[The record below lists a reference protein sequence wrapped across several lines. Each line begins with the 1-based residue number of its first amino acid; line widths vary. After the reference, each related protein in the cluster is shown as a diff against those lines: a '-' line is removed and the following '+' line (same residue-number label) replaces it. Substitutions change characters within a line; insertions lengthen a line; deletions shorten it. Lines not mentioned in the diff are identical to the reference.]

1 MKAPRPVLILG
12 KGKTG
17 DSFVNYFLKKNQPFV
32 TYDTRVKKKDF
43 RLKENLKFNLT
54 LKNEIDFRNISFVA
68 CSPGFDLNDE
78 IIKEAHKRNIKIK
91 SDIEI
96 FVKENA
102 SRKIIITGTNGKSSV
117 CSWLEKLFQKN
128 NIDTIA
134 IGNIGKPV
142 LEYTNVQKDFIIIE
156 VSSFHLEISKLPK
169 FHLSVLL
176 NVSPDHLDRHKNFD
190 DYLRIKSMINETSL
204 ISIANSKLEGIVPK
218 VDYYFDGNGS
228 LNDQNFNAVKEICS
242 SLNLKFSEKEIL
254 SSFDPLPHRMES
266 FYELSE
272 NITFIDDSK
281 ATNTASSLEGLKSI
295 DKSKKL
301 IVICGGES
309 KNQNFKSYCDFLNSR
324 AENIFYFGESSVFFK
339 KFLDPSKS
347 KEVKSLKKAVSLA
360 FKVKQN
366 NSVIILS
373 PACSS
378 LDMFDSFVERGK
390 KFKHLVKSAKV

>member
-1 MKAPRPVLILG
+1 
-12 KGKTG
+12 
-17 DSFVNYFLKKNQPFV
+17 
-32 TYDTRVKKKDF
+32 
-43 RLKENLKFNLT
+43 
-54 LKNEIDFRNISFVA
+54 
-68 CSPGFDLNDE
+68 
-78 IIKEAHKRNIKIK
+78 
-91 SDIEI
+91 
-96 FVKENA
+96 
-102 SRKIIITGTNGKSSV
+102 
-117 CSWLEKLFQKN
+117 
-128 NIDTIA
+128 
-134 IGNIGKPV
+134 
-142 LEYTNVQKDFIIIE
+142 
-156 VSSFHLEISKLPK
+156 
-169 FHLSVLL
+169 
-176 NVSPDHLDRHKNFD
+176 
-190 DYLRIKSMINETSL
+190 MINETSL

-339 KFLDPSKS
+339 RLLDPSKS

-360 FKVKQN
+360 FKAKQN

-390 KFKHLVKSAKV
+390 KFKHLVVNAKV